1 MTIINIIVPSLG
13 ESITEGTIAK
23 WYKKNGDSVVKDEIL
38 LDLETEK
45 VTLEVRAEQNG
56 ILQDIKA
63 NIGESVSV
71 GQHIANIDTNKN
83 TSLDQ
88 AKKQELDTV
97 ELSKN
102 AVKSEEAILSPAA
115 QKIAIESN
123 LDLSTLQNP
132 TGKDNRYTKADI
144 IAQISSTVNLEKT
157 ISSSRLM
164 HEVRVDAREN
174 RVKMTRLRQ
183 TIAQRLKDSQ
193 NTAAILTTFNEVD
206 MTNLVQMRNKYK
218 DEFEKRYKTKLGFMS
233 FFVKATIAALQD
245 IPSVNAE
252 IEGEYIVYKNY
263 YDIGV
268 AVGTEKGLVVPIIR
282 DADKLS
288 FAQIEANI
296 AALGA
301 KARENKLSI
310 EELTGGTFSISNGGV
325 YGSLLSTPIINPPQS
340 GILGM
345 HKIQDRAVVVNGQ
358 IQIRSIMYI
367 ALSYDHRLID
377 GKEAVIFLCKIK
389 DAIENPERLLLSL

>member
-1 MTIINIIVPSLG
+1 MRT
-13 ESITEGTIAK
+13 
-23 WYKKNGDSVVKDEIL
+23 DSK
-38 LDLETEK
+38 
-45 VTLEVRAEQNG
+45 
-56 ILQDIKA
+56 
-63 NIGESVSV
+63 
-71 GQHIANIDTNKN
+71 
-83 TSLDQ
+83 
-88 AKKQELDTV
+88 
-97 ELSKN
+97 
-102 AVKSEEAILSPAA
+102 
-115 QKIAIESN
+115 
-123 LDLSTLQNP
+123 
-132 TGKDNRYTKADI
+132 
-144 IAQISSTVNLEKT
+144 
-157 ISSSRLM
+157 
-164 HEVRVDAREN
+164 EN

-206 MTNLVQMRNKYK
+206 MTNVVQMRNKYK

-345 HKIQDRAVVVNGQ
+345 HKMQDRAVVVNGQ
-358 IQIRSIMYI
+358 IQIRSMMYI

-377 GKEAVIFLCKIK
+377 GKEAVTFLCKIK
-389 DAIENPERLLLSL
+389 DAIENPERLLLSV